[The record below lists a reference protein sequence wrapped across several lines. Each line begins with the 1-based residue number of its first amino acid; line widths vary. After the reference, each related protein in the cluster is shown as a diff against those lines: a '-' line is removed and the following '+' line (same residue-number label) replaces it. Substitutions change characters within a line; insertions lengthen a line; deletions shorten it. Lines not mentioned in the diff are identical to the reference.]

1 MNFRNGP
8 LALLFH
14 ALFIAFI
21 LAPIVMVCAVAFT
34 SEGFISLPTGG
45 LSLRWF
51 KAILDNPR
59 FIDAFWFSLGLG
71 ALSATIAV
79 SLAVPGALAL
89 ARSDA
94 HTSELQ
100 SLMRISYAVFC
111 LKTKTN
117 HLYTSTSR
125 HSTT

>member
-89 ARSDA
+89 ARSRFRGRER
-94 HTSELQ
+94 SEE
-100 SLMRISYAVFC
+100 RRVGKGCARRC
-111 LKTKTN
+111 R
-117 HLYTSTSR
+117 SR
-125 HSTT
+125 RLPS